1 MKKVFLVAASLH
13 MSSKTIQLYAVYVS
27 IEEAKACQKVARPKT
42 SFIVHQHVEFVIM
55 EAVLSSKEYYVPDYL
70 SGLAGALLFLSD
82 NLSPILFQY
91 YKFLISIAKQSYL

>member
-1 MKKVFLVAASLH
+1 MKKVFLVAATLH

-55 EAVLSSKEYYVPDYL
+55 EAVFSSKEYYVPYL
-70 SGLAGALLFLSD
+70 SGLARALLFLSD